1 MTTIQTIDAES
12 SSLETHVEL
21 CAQRYE
27 ALDQR
32 LISVESKIDGVNKR
46 VESLHADL
54 WKVLIGTMGTVLVS
68 LITTA
73 GVIIT
78 HIK

>member
-1 MTTIQTIDAES
+1 MSTIATIEAES
-12 SSLETHVEL
+12 TSLETHVEL

-32 LISVESKIDGVNKR
+32 LVSMESKVDGLTKK

-54 WKVLIGTMGTVLVS
+54 WRVMIGTMGTVLVS
-68 LITTA
+68 IITTF
-73 GVIIT
+73 GVIYT
-78 HIK
+78 HLK

>member
-32 LISVESKIDGVNKR
+32 LVKVESKIDDVHKK

-54 WKVLIGTMGTVLVS
+54 WKVLIGTIGTVVVS

-73 GVIIT
+73 GVILT

>member
-1 MTTIQTIDAES
+1 MSTIQTIDAES
-12 SSLETHVEL
+12 NSLETHVEL

-32 LISVESKIDGVNKR
+32 LISVENKIDGVHMR
-46 VESLHADL
+46 VEILHADL
-54 WKVLIGTMGTVLVS
+54 WKVLIGTIGTVLVS
-68 LITTA
+68 IITTA

>member
-1 MTTIQTIDAES
+1 MDTLPTIEAERT
-12 SSLETHVEL
+12 SLDTHVDL
-21 CAQRYE
+21 CAQRYQN
-27 ALDQR
+27 LDER
-32 LISVESKIDGVNKR
+32 MGSVEKKLDDVHKK

-54 WKVLIGTMGTVLVS
+54 WKVLIGTIGTVVVS

-73 GVIIT
+73 GVILT

>member
-1 MTTIQTIDAES
+1 MSTIQTIEAES
-12 SSLETHVEL
+12 TSLETHVEL

-32 LISVESKIDGVNKR
+32 LVSMESKVDALSKK

-54 WKVLIGTMGTVLVS
+54 WKVLIGTVGTVVVS
-68 LITTA
+68 IITTI
-73 GVIIT
+73 GVILT

>member
-1 MTTIQTIDAES
+1 MSTIQTIDAES
-12 SSLETHVEL
+12 SSLEVHVEL

-27 ALDQR
+27 TLDTR
-32 LISVESKIDGVNKR
+32 LLSVESKIDSVNKK

-54 WKVLIGTMGTVLVS
+54 WKVLITTIGTVAVS
-68 LITTA
+68 VISA
-73 GVIIT
+73 AAVIIT

>member
-1 MTTIQTIDAES
+1 MSTIQTIDAES
-12 SSLETHVEL
+12 TSLETHVEL

-32 LISVESKIDGVNKR
+32 LVGMESKVDALSKK

-54 WKVLIGTMGTVLVS
+54 WKVLIGTMGTVVVS
-68 LITTA
+68 IITTI
-73 GVIIT
+73 GVILT